1 MAAGA
6 TKNKTGS
13 KTPAKTNSTAK
24 TSQPNVSKAAQDAL
38 NAAKEREIRRFW
50 SYILFFWGILELL
63 ITFIKGDGLWRSLH
77 NFNRGMFGLSVF
89 LFAPIMIYVAL
100 MIASNTKRNTV
111 VAKCVEGGMLMLLSS
126 GMIQILQVGSV
137 DGEKK
142 KKKLKGL
149 YLDGVDV
156 HTSADRSHA
165 STVFQAD
172 KQTFRGLGRSSPCGQ
187 GRAHSRQTRKGRT
200 ARRRKK
206 AESSRNESK
215 TYFADGG
222 GGISRNSGRNKTAGG
237 LCKISAQK
245 RSR

>member
-137 DGEKK
+137 DGGSFF
-142 KKKLKGL
+142 KKLI
-149 YLDGVDV
+149 
-156 HTSADRSHA
+156 
-165 STVFQAD
+165 F
-172 KQTFRGLGRSSPCGQ
+172 F
-187 GRAHSRQTRKGRT
+187 
-200 ARRRKK
+200 
-206 AESSRNESK
+206 
-215 TYFADGG
+215 
-222 GGISRNSGRNKTAGG
+222 
-237 LCKISAQK
+237 
-245 RSR
+245 